1 MASRR
6 IFEDLEE
13 ALSREIRR
21 ITFHNPRTRDE
32 SVLQDTFDPFT
43 GEVVQAPIEANYYDS
58 SADPNHVQYPHFFVR
73 LMKTREDRFTGRVV
87 PQYGKWILTPNKFSA
102 NAFEIVLQGG
112 AIIDPVGNDIITT
125 VFQINKVQPG
135 QLIRLLAGNN
145 KGTYIISSV
154 TVSPIG
160 DHIITVSNT
169 ILQSTPVSLFEPL
182 GRTVLFQEKVDLSTV
197 KIGDVYTDA
206 SSTAFNITALD
217 PNSGT
222 ITIDGSITP
231 DLALGGTVTRTG
243 NVFTST
249 DLSLVRYL
257 VMDPT
262 KPVMATGICG
272 PVDAQ
277 ASSSGISPGIPLDVY
292 YLVRID
298 SKERQSHIEVLNRM
312 WEEFNPPRT
321 ALPVIQRSSLS
332 ASQLLTV
339 NVQSGGSDTLTM
351 KSNNDFSIGDQIFL
365 IDDLHPTKRLDGE
378 GFERPFQS
386 TVIAKIGPDQLQLAD
401 VVPDTYTVQ
410 NGAKIVSNS
419 EFQLLMFHFV
429 DHVTKD
435 VEGSQYWVHEFT
447 FWVQI
452 VVDRLEQ
459 PRDVTA
465 ITDIS
470 TPIEDLDSD
479 VIIDDL

>member
-21 ITFHNPRTRDE
+21 ITFHNPRTLDK
-32 SVLQDTFDPFT
+32 VALQDTFDPFT

-58 SADPNHVQYPHFFVR
+58 SSDANHIQYPHFFVR

-87 PQYGKWILTPNKFSA
+87 PQYGKWIETPVKFSSS
-102 NAFEIVLQGG
+102 AFEIMLQGG
-112 AIIDPVGNDIITT
+112 AFISPVGNDVTTT

-135 QLIRLLAGNN
+135 YIIRLLAGNN
-145 KGTYIISSV
+145 KGTYLITSV
-154 TVSPIG
+154 TPSPIG
-160 DHIITVSNT
+160 DHIISVSNT
-169 ILQSTPVSLFEPL
+169 LVQSMPVSLFEPI
-182 GRTVLFQEKVDLSTV
+182 GRTVLFQEKVDLFTV

-206 SSTAFNITALD
+206 SSTTFNITAVD
-217 PNSGT
+217 PNAGT
-222 ITIDGSITP
+222 ITIDGLTTP
-231 DLALGGTVTRTG
+231 DLTAGGTVTRTG

-249 DLSLVRYL
+249 DLSLVPYL

-262 KPVMATGICG
+262 KPVQAAGLCG
-272 PVDAQ
+272 DTDVQTA
-277 ASSSGISPGIPLDVY
+277 SSGISPGIPLDVY

-332 ASQLLTV
+332 ANQMLTV
-339 NVQSGGSDTLTM
+339 DVTSGGSDTLTM
-351 KSNNDFSIGDQIFL
+351 ESNNDFNIGDQVFL
-365 IDDLHPTKRLDGE
+365 IDDLHPTKKLSGE

-386 TVIAKIGPDQLQLAD
+386 KVIAKIGSNQLQLAD

-452 VVDRLEQ
+452 VVDRLETT
-459 PRDVTA
+459 RDVTA

-470 TPIEDLDSD
+470 TPIEDMEGN

>member
-21 ITFHNPRTRDE
+21 ITFHNARTRDE
-32 SVLQDTFDPFT
+32 TVLQDTFDPFT

-58 SADPNHVQYPHFFVR
+58 SADPNHIQYPHFFVR
-73 LMKTREDRFTGRVV
+73 LMKSREDRFTGRVV
-87 PQYGKWILTPNKFSA
+87 PQYGKWIVTPNKFSP
-102 NAFEIVLQGG
+102 NAYEIVVQGQ
-112 AIIDPVGNDIITT
+112 ALIDPVGNDITT
-125 VFQINKVQPG
+125 PLFQINKVQPG
-135 QLIRLLAGNN
+135 YLIRLLAGNN
-145 KGTYIISSV
+145 KGTYLITAV
-154 TVSPIG
+154 TVSNVG
-160 DHIITVSNT
+160 DHTITVS
-169 ILQSTPVSLFEPL
+169 STLVQNMPVSLFEPI
-182 GRTVLFQEKVDLSTV
+182 GRTVLFQSKVDLSTV

-217 PNSGT
+217 PNAGT
-222 ITIDGSITP
+222 ITIDGSTTP

-262 KPVMATGICG
+262 KPVMTTGICG
-272 PVDAQ
+272 ETDAQ
-277 ASSSGISPGIPLDVY
+277 AGSSGISPGIPLDVY

-332 ASQLLTV
+332 ASQVLTV
-339 NVQSGGSDTLTM
+339 DVQSGGSDTLTM
-351 KSNNDFSIGDQIFL
+351 KSNNDFSIGDQVFL

-386 TVIAKIGPDQLQLAD
+386 KVIAKIGSDQLQLAD

-452 VVDRLEQ
+452 IVDRLEQ

-465 ITDIS
+465 ITDVS
-470 TPIEDLDSD
+470 TIIEDIDGD